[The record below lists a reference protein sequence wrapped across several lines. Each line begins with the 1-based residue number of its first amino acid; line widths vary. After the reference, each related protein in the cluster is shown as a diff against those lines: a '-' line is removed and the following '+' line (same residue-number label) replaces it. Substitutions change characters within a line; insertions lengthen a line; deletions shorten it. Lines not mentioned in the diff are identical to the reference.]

1 MKFQEIDI
9 NEDETIARTLKR
21 GMKGADV
28 RRIQRELG
36 MPKRE
41 QDGIFGKK
49 TEKAVRTFQ
58 KNMGIQ
64 VDGMVGQQTQSAIL
78 KTRMLGTKINVL
90 KPGPAYIDAPYP
102 DTPKSS
108 PKKDIKPKI
117 SDLRRRQMD
126 KQKNAG
132 PKDSPKG
139 SDSPRYYKPV
149 DPKDSTKGSD
159 SPRYYAPPQSG
170 YMDAPK
176 GKSVPKKGPG
186 DTPEPKGDPLKGKD
200 LPSGPGGDQ
209 ALPQYRPKG
218 DALGMKKDPQ
228 NMVRPSVV
236 APLSKRSYKIV
247 TGSGQGKRYK
257 LYDKNGNLI
266 KSGRGAGPRNVPQKK
281 LVSVKDSLYNS
292 ITKELGV

>member
-1 MKFQEIDI
+1 
-9 NEDETIARTLKR
+9 
-21 GMKGADV
+21 
-28 RRIQRELG
+28 
-36 MPKRE
+36 
-41 QDGIFGKK
+41 
-49 TEKAVRTFQ
+49 
-58 KNMGIQ
+58 MGIQ

-78 KTRMLGTKINVL
+78 KTRMPGTKINVL